1 MLALPLCISLWDG
14 SLVHSKQAVHASRND
29 PYFPQKASA
38 AGGINVTSAERAMRV
53 RILIIQS
60 ESDCHS
66 DHAADSRKLCRSV
79 REDLFLQSIQPFQY
93 VLDYTLCAWVQR
105 LNLLSK

>member
-14 SLVHSKQAVHASRND
+14 SLVHSKQAVHA
-29 PYFPQKASA
+29 
-38 AGGINVTSAERAMRV
+38 
-53 RILIIQS
+53 
-60 ESDCHS
+60 
-66 DHAADSRKLCRSV
+66 SRKLCRSV